1 MHELLTLWSRPGKAD
16 ESEKMKIHNPY
27 TPLVHSAE
35 DACAPDVRTSNA
47 SYVRTGMGTM
57 PAGPGVTISRKRGVA
72 IWGPSPS
79 KCTTQYVSWTS
90 VSCVTLRVGLRK
102 VDNTMGLQPYA
113 PESLLP

>member
-1 MHELLTLWSRPGKAD
+1 MHEDLTLRSRPGKAD

-27 TPLVHSAE
+27 TPLAHSAG
-35 DACAPDVRTSNA
+35 DARAPDVRKSNA

-57 PAGPGVTISRKRGVA
+57 PAGLGVTLSRKCRRA
-72 IWGPSPS
+72 IEQPSPS

-102 VDNTMGLQPYA
+102 VDNTVGLQPYA